1 MIERENLDGEC
12 REREPREGCKW
23 LNRNGTEL
31 LEKSKR
37 PRGKGQKGEK

>member
-1 MIERENLDGEC
+1 MGNVERGNQGS
-12 REREPREGCKW
+12 GVKW